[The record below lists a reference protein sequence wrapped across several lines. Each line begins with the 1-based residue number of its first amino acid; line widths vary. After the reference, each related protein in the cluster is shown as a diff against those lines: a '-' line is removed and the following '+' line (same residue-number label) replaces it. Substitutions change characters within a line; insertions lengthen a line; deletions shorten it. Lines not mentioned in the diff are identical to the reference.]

1 MAKRAAASS
10 LPTVPS
16 KIKLTAWGS
25 GETMYRVHDTIYT
38 VDEFNPSLKGNARFS
53 PIRDPSGNVIPTLYA
68 ATTPR
73 GALMESV
80 FRDVPYRAG
89 LKHVDVKRLEGK
101 PCSTLLFQADFQLL
115 DLSKV
120 ALRGLGIPPRQ
131 LIDTTKAHYPVT
143 RGWAEQVY
151 AAHPKAQGFLW
162 SSRQD
167 DRSLAVVLFG
177 TRIKA
182 SDLVDANISIPTH
195 QEGHTARL
203 RSGAS
208 DGPEGASQVTAGLDR
223 CMQMISILIVN
234 HLQQ

>member
-1 MAKRAAASS
+1 MVERAAASA

-16 KIKLTAWGS
+16 KIKLTSWGS
-25 GETMYRVHDTIYT
+25 GQTMYRVHDAIYT
-38 VDEFNPSLKGNARFS
+38 VDEFNPSRKGNARFS
-53 PIRDPSGNVIPTLYA
+53 PILDPSGNVIPTLYA

-89 LKHVDVKRLEGK
+89 FKHVDAKRLEGK
-101 PCSTLLFQADFQLL
+101 LCSTLLFQADFKLL

-131 LIDTTKAHYPVT
+131 LIDTTKAHYPLT

-151 AAHPKAQGFLW
+151 AAHAHVQGLLW

-167 DRSLAVVLFG
+167 DRALSVVLFG
-177 TRIKA
+177 TRVKAPGLLDARISRPLIRNGVPDDFVLGLA
-182 SDLVDANISIPTH
+182 SDLKVL
-195 QEGHTARL
+195 L
-203 RSGAS
+203 R
-208 DGPEGASQVTAGLDR
+208 
-223 CMQMISILIVN
+223 
-234 HLQQ
+234 

>member
-1 MAKRAAASS
+1 MKWLSSSMAKRAAAST

-25 GETMYRVHDTIYT
+25 GETMYRVHDSIYT

-53 PIRDPSGNVIPTLYA
+53 PIRDRSGNVIPTLYA

-80 FRDVPYRAG
+80 FRDIPYRAG
-89 LKHVDVKRLEGK
+89 FKHIDAKRLEGK
-101 PCSTLLFQADFQLL
+101 LCSTLLFQADFKLL

-131 LIDTTKAHYPVT
+131 LIDTTKAHYPAT

-151 AAHPKAQGFLW
+151 AADPHVQGLLW

-167 DRSLAVVLFG
+167 DRALAVVLFG

-182 SDLVDANISIPTH
+182 SDLVDANISLPLIRKGIPQDFVLELATDLKVL
-195 QEGHTARL
+195 L
-203 RSGAS
+203 R
-208 DGPEGASQVTAGLDR
+208 
-223 CMQMISILIVN
+223 
-234 HLQQ
+234 

>member
-1 MAKRAAASS
+1 MAKRSATTA

-16 KIKLTAWGS
+16 KIKVTAWGS
-25 GETMYRVHDTIYT
+25 GQTMYRVHDAIYT

-53 PIRDPSGNVIPTLYA
+53 PILDPSGNVIPTLYA

-89 LKHVDVKRLEGK
+89 FKHVDAKRLEGK
-101 PCSTLLFQADFQLL
+101 LCSTLLFQSDFKLL

-131 LIDTTKAHYPVT
+131 LIDTTKAHYPAT
-143 RGWAEQVY
+143 RAWAEQVY
-151 AAHPKAQGFLW
+151 AAHPHVQGLLW
-162 SSRQD
+162 SSRQV
-167 DRSLAVVLFG
+167 DRALAVVLFG

-182 SDLVDANISIPTH
+182 SDLLDAKSSRPLITK
-195 QEGHTARL
+195 
-203 RSGAS
+203 
-208 DGPEGASQVTAGLDR
+208 DVPEEFVLELATDLKVL
-223 CMQMISILIVN
+223 LK
-234 HLQQ
+234 

>member
-1 MAKRAAASS
+1 MKWMSSSMAKRAAAST

-25 GETMYRVHDTIYT
+25 GETMYRVHDAIYT

-53 PIRDPSGNVIPTLYA
+53 PIRDRSGNVIPTLYA

-80 FRDVPYRAG
+80 FRDIPYRAG
-89 LKHVDVKRLEGK
+89 FKHIDAKRLEGK
-101 PCSTLLFQADFQLL
+101 LCSTLLFQADLKLL

-120 ALRGLGIPPRQ
+120 ALRGLGIPPHQ
-131 LIDTTKAHYPVT
+131 LIDTTKAHYPAT

-151 AAHPKAQGFLW
+151 AADPHVQGLLW

-167 DRSLAVVLFG
+167 DRALAVVLFG

-182 SDLVDANISIPTH
+182 SDLVDANISLPLIRKGIPQDFVLELATDLK
-195 QEGHTARL
+195 ALL
-203 RSGAS
+203 R
-208 DGPEGASQVTAGLDR
+208 
-223 CMQMISILIVN
+223 
-234 HLQQ
+234 